1 MFRFTMK
8 PSSGS
13 HSRYLVKITRSVQ
26 CEYMEHSTHVSQVI
40 LCSHI
45 TDNFCTTSMYSH
57 GTKCLILAKYRLW
70 LPDDGFIVNR
80 KMLERLPL
88 F

>member
-13 HSRYLVKITRSVQ
+13 HSQYLAKIKHLVH
-26 CEYMEHSTHVSQVI
+26 CEYTEVVQTLSVLWLRCVSVYAHTAHGTHTSQVI
-40 LCSHI
+40 LSSHN

-57 GTKCLILAKYRLW
+57 
-70 LPDDGFIVNR
+70 
-80 KMLERLPL
+80 
-88 F
+88 